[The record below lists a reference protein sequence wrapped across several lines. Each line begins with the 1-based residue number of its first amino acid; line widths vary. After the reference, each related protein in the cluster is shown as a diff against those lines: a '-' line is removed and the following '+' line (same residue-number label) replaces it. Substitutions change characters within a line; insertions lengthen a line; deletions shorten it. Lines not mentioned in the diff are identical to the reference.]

1 MRIVLNMYKENSLN
15 TLPCQNRGNTAM
27 GHKILLQADMKV
39 TNELDKYLDAKLR
52 TPLQQLYNRNN
63 YRSVEQK
70 QTIFISSGLKDT
82 AIKATKDEHIDF
94 SKLRIEANTRMLHA
108 SVVAT
113 CPNTEAEQTG
123 LLPDQ
128 NHSDKISRENA

>member
-1 MRIVLNMYKENSLN
+1 MCIVLNMYKENSLN

-27 GHKILLQADMKV
+27 GHKMLLVQADMKV
-39 TNELDKYLDAKLR
+39 FKEWDKYLEAKLR

-82 AIKATKDEHIDF
+82 AIKATKDEHIDI
-94 SKLRIEANTRMLHA
+94 SKLQKEANSRMLLA
-108 SVVAT
+108 
-113 CPNTEAEQTG
+113 
-123 LLPDQ
+123 
-128 NHSDKISRENA
+128 